1 MLPVAELA
9 RMYRQRVPSVYGGPP
24 RTPWQNKTMTNYGG
38 APRGGSVGMSPRG
51 GVVGRRSV
59 FAPGAPRG
67 GGVGMSPRGGGVGV
81 APRGG
86 SVVPSDRT
94 GPRGTTTQDLIDV
107 ARFGVRALPRTV
119 IPQTASPYELPENLG
134 AEAQSAIIGGPG
146 PGYGEK
152 YGGFPTAAQW
162 EEAILGEAMGAYELA
177 DLAKQQAQQAG
188 ARYYDELTGR
198 VAERVAPIA
207 SLAGVRPGAN
217 LSAQDREKLMAG
229 YQGVQEFGRT
239 PEYLAALDQ
248 QNADKFGLFGQP
260 PESANQIMRRAYES
274 MLNAPNLD
282 VNDRAAVEARTYEL
296 GWFPEEQALYE
307 RRLATDPYVAA
318 PQQLAAMIESTPLSQ
333 YAQQIAVARYGMDPA
348 LAAGMFGPQ
357 ADINYQKMMN
367 DAELYA
373 MGYTGDST
381 GEFILRTRGPEAYQQ
396 YMTQLADD
404 AMYGS
409 EAEQQRYL
417 DELQTEENRVFDQEI
432 ASTYGFYPEEFGEIP
447 AEEVRL
453 RANDPM
459 FQDIYTQ
466 SIDAIMGGDFNMDV
480 AETAYQNYLTQTGDS
495 IGARILQ
502 EAISKFDFIG

>member
-1 MLPVAELA
+1 MATVTELA
-9 RMYRQRVPSVYGGPP
+9 RMYRQRIPTGPTNTASMYGQRVVQPQRPFSGP
-24 RTPWQNKTMTNYGG
+24 TPAARARSLQAQNQRS
-38 APRGGSVGMSPRG
+38 ALSARPRGVTQ
-51 GVVGRRSV
+51 
-59 FAPGAPRG
+59 ATQT
-67 GGVGMSPRGGGVGV
+67 
-81 APRGG
+81 
-86 SVVPSDRT
+86 RT

-119 IPQTASPYELPENLG
+119 IPQTASPYELPENL
-134 AEAQSAIIGGPG
+134 ATEAQSAIIGGPG

-177 DLAKQQAQQAG
+177 DLAKQQAAQSG
-188 ARYYDELTGR
+188 LRYYDELTGR

-207 SLAGVRPGAN
+207 SLAGVRPGAT
-217 LSAQDREKLMAG
+217 LSAQDREKLAAG
-229 YQGVQEFGRT
+229 YQGVRAFGET
-239 PEYLAALDQ
+239 PEYLAAREQANQDR
-248 QNADKFGLFGQP
+248 FGLFGEQP
-260 PESANQIMRRAYES
+260 ETANQIMRRAYES
-274 MLNAPNLD
+274 MLNAPRLG
-282 VNDRAAVEARTYEL
+282 VEDRAAVEQRASEL

-307 RRLATDPYVAA
+307 RRMATDPYVAA

-333 YAQQIAVARYGMDPA
+333 YAQQIAIARYGMDPA

-357 ADINYQKMMN
+357 TDINYQKMMN
-367 DAELYA
+367 DAELYS

-396 YMTQLADD
+396 YMNQLADD
-404 AMYGS
+404 ALYGS
-409 EAEQQRYL
+409 EAEQQRYI
-417 DELQTEENRVFDQEI
+417 DELDREQNRQLDQEI

-459 FQDIYTQ
+459 FQTIY
-466 SIDAIMGGDFNMDV
+466 SDSVDAIMGGDFNMNV
-480 AETAYQNYLTQTGDS
+480 AEAAYQNYLTQTGDS